1 MSASAL
7 SGGRNTLRIGRGS
20 HPQNIQGDGIDE
32 AESYSYVIITPKKAF
47 TRRLKNIFIINQ
59 LSENGK

>member
-1 MSASAL
+1 MAEIHWELDVAEL
-7 SGGRNTLRIGRGS
+7 SS

-32 AESYSYVIITPKKAF
+32 AESCSYVIITPKKAF
-47 TRRLKNIFIINQ
+47 MRRMKNVFVINQ